1 MQQYLETVDY
11 GHWSA
16 QIASVLAIVGTFLGW
31 FPIFAAMAAC
41 LYYLIQIYESK
52 TMRGAIY
59 RWRHRRI
66 QKRLTRLKQLDRDL
80 RNELFQLEPPGS
92 HSAKH
97 TPPE

>member
-1 MQQYLETVDY
+1 MQQYLESVDY

-66 QKRLTRLKQLDRDL
+66 QKRLVRLKQLDRDL
-80 RNELFQLEPPGS
+80 KQELLNLEPP
-92 HSAKH
+92 AA
-97 TPPE
+97 PPPVDHA